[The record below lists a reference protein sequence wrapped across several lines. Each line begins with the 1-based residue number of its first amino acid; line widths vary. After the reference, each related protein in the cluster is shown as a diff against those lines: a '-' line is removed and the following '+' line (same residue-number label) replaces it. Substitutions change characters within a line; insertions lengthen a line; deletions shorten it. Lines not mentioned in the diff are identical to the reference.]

1 MIFMGA
7 KVLTVEDDNSIRGFL
22 VTFLKRNNFI
32 VSEAVTGR
40 EALRKVELEKPEVI
54 LLDIMLPDIDGFEVC
69 KKISQQHPDIP
80 IIMLTA
86 RGEDTDKING
96 LELGA
101 DDYII
106 KPFNPMEVIARIKA
120 IIRRTNK
127 TDFSNAIEIGP
138 FKIDLNCQGVYKNGQ
153 VLDLTP
159 TEFCLLKV
167 FVNNVNKS
175 LTRDDILNW
184 VWGENYV
191 GDTKTVDVHIRR
203 LREKIE
209 DYPSKPKY
217 IETVWGH
224 GYMWRKGD

>member
-1 MIFMGA
+1 MGA

-22 VTFLKRNNFI
+22 VTILKKNDFI
-32 VSEAVTGR
+32 VSEAVTGK

-69 KKISQQHPDIP
+69 KKVSQLHPEIS

-86 RGEDTDKING
+86 RGADMDKING

-106 KPFNPMEVIARIKA
+106 KPFNPMEVIARIRA

-127 TDFSNAIEIGP
+127 TDSSNAIEIDP
-138 FKIDLNCQGVYKNGQ
+138 FKIDFNTQKVYKNGHD
-153 VLDLTP
+153 LELTP
-159 TEFCLLKV
+159 TEFCLMKV
-167 FVNNVNKS
+167 FANNINKS

-184 VWGENYV
+184 VWGENYI

-203 LREKIE
+203 LRGKIE
-209 DYPSKPKY
+209 DDPSNPKY

>member
-1 MIFMGA
+1 MGA

>member
-1 MIFMGA
+1 MGA

-22 VTFLKRNNFI
+22 VTILKRNNFI
-32 VSEAVTGR
+32 VSEAVTGK
-40 EALRKVELEKPEVI
+40 EALRKVELEKPEII

-69 KKISQQHPDIP
+69 KKVSQQHPDIS

-86 RGEDTDKING
+86 RGEDNDKING

-106 KPFNPMEVIARIKA
+106 KPFNPMEVVARIKA

-127 TDFSNAIEIGP
+127 TDFSNEIGLEP
-138 FKIDLNCQGVYKNGQ
+138 FKIDLNSQRVYKNGQ

-159 TEFCLLKV
+159 TEFCLMKV
-167 FVNNVNKS
+167 FANNVNKS

-184 VWGENYV
+184 VWGEDYV

-209 DYPSKPKY
+209 DDPSKPKY